1 MDRQSLGELT
11 KRNIETIN
19 HLEQATQE
27 NGLVHKAADSVTRF
41 SGSLGFLIL
50 NLAFYGGWIAL
61 NTTLTH
67 PFDPFPFSLLTLF
80 LSVEAILLS
89 IFILMSERQQT
100 LRDEQRSK
108 LDLQV
113 NLLTEQENTK
123 MLQLLV
129 ALAHKHGIDV
139 HDDKMLDALTKTVR
153 PEELAK
159 QMEQAQK

>member
-1 MDRQSLGELT
+1 MEGAQTLDKLT

-27 NGLVHKAADSVTRF
+27 QTFIQNVANYVTEF
-41 SGSLGFLIL
+41 SGSVWFLAL
-50 NLAFYGGWIAL
+50 NLLFYGGWIAF
-61 NTTLTH
+61 NITMDE

-80 LSVEAILLS
+80 LSIEAILLS
-89 IFILMSERQQT
+89 IFILMNERQQT

-113 NLLTEQENTK
+113 NLLAEQENTK

-129 ALAHKHGIDV
+129 AIAQKHGIDV
-139 HDDKMLDALTKTVR
+139 HNDNMLRELTKTVK

-159 QMEQAQK
+159 QLEKT